1 MAYFSEDYKFYVVDR
16 KKELIKVRGFQVAP
30 PELEAV
36 LLSHPEVVDAAVI
49 GVRYPGIED
58 EHPMAYV
65 VARNKAN
72 PPNPDELKA
81 FLAERLIKYKW
92 LTGGVRI
99 VDAIPKTPSGKIL
112 KKVLRQ
118 EASAFVGTANKSK
131 L

>member
-1 MAYFSEDYKFYVVDR
+1 MLTICRVCLFCLQ
-16 KKELIKVRGFQVAP
+16 ELIKVRGFQVAP

-36 LLSHPEVVDAAVI
+36 LLGHPEVVDAAVI

-72 PPNPDELKA
+72 PPTPQALKD
-81 FLAERLIKYKW
+81 FLAARLIKYKW

-112 KKVLRQ
+112 KRVLRE
-118 EASAFVGTANKSK
+118 EAAALVKTANHSK

>member
-1 MAYFSEDYKFYVVDR
+1 MDR

-36 LLSHPEVVDAAVI
+36 LLAHPAVVDAAVI

-58 EHPMAYV
+58 EYPMAYV
-65 VARNKAN
+65 VARDKTN
-72 PPNPDELKA
+72 PPDPEELKA

-92 LTGGVRI
+92 LTGGVRM

-112 KKVLRQ
+112 KKVLRE
-118 EASAFVGTANKSK
+118 EAAALMRASNGSK